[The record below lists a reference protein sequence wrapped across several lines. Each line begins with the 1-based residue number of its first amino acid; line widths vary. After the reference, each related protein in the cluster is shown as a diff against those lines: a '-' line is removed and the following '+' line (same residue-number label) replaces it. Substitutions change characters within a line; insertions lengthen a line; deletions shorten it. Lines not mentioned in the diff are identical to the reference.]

1 LYINN
6 TLIAAVDDKDAL
18 PIKKNMALFVRGST
32 KAMFENIHAIRK
44 TYENDPNTIVS
55 TPPVQTT
62 TIFDDTEIT
71 TSEALR
77 TQAVSGL
84 VQQTV
89 LSNVTKNGSGYDLYF
104 DEFGTIM
111 REAAYFNVK
120 YDKAYPALTAK
131 ISPTLNPFKGYTIS
145 GFTPTAYGAEF
156 VVFNHTD
163 NILMI
168 GPDTGNYLRIQGVT
182 MTDDVKTTL
191 SVDEYYNK
199 RSDFSNPV
207 FSGANLLTTDLYN
220 EYIDIKNSRT
230 TYGVKSFDIN
240 TKFVQDQDVANDMM
254 GWLISKMSKPRKAVG
269 LETFGT
275 SFLQLGDIVKINYND
290 LENVEQIPA
299 ESRFVLYSSEYRYGS
314 EGPQQILYL
323 SEVQ

>member
-1 LYINN
+1 
-6 TLIAAVDDKDAL
+6 
-18 PIKKNMALFVRGST
+18 MALFVRGST

-55 TPPVQTT
+55 TPPAQTT

-77 TQAVSGL
+77 TYAVSGL
-84 VQQTV
+84 IQQTV

-131 ISPTLNPFKGYTIS
+131 ISPTLNPFKGYTVS

-156 VVFNHTD
+156 MVFNHTD

-191 SVDEYYNK
+191 SVDEYYDK

-220 EYIDIKNSRT
+220 EYVDIKNSRT
-230 TYGVKSFDIN
+230 TYGVKSFDIS

-275 SFLQLGDIVKINYND
+275 SFLQLGDIVKINYD
-290 LENVEQIPA
+290 DSENVEQIPA
-299 ESRFVLYSSEYRYGS
+299 DSRFVLYSSEYRYGS